1 MIESTSNAPEVSV
14 VVATHNRPQRLGL
27 LLDAL
32 RAQSLAAERFELIVV
47 DDASRPETRTLLDRE
62 LNRNELPLRVLRRDV
77 NGGRA
82 QAREDGW
89 RAATSG
95 LIAFTDDDCEPDSNW
110 LERGLDACRRE
121 PGAIV
126 QGRTEPNPRDLASIE
141 PRARAFSRTIQ
152 VSAHDVG
159 YPTCN
164 IFYPRELL
172 ERIEGFDTEAFGRVH
187 GGEDADLAWR
197 GIESGAQV
205 AFAPD
210 ALVHHAVAQL
220 TPLGKLRVA
229 GSWEMKAVARHP
241 ELRRALFFRGPFWK
255 LSHYL
260 LARALLA
267 LVLPRRLWPLRVGL
281 AAPYAVQLLQRGRAE
296 GGGPLL
302 APYYVLHDLVEVS
315 AVVRGAIKYRS
326 PMV

>member
-1 MIESTSNAPEVSV
+1 MSGGPEVSV
-14 VVATHNRPQRLGL
+14 VVATHDRAQRLGL

-32 RAQSLAAERFELIVV
+32 RTQSLETERFEVIVV
-47 DDASRPETRTLLDRE
+47 DDASPPDTRTLLNRE
-62 LNRNELPLRVLRRDV
+62 LERGGLPLRVLRRDS

-89 RAATSG
+89 RTATSG
-95 LIAFTDDDCEPDSNW
+95 LIAFTDDDCEPDTHW
-110 LERGLDACRRE
+110 LERGLEACGRE

-141 PRARAFSRTIQ
+141 PRGRPFSRTIQ
-152 VSAHDVG
+152 VSEHDVG

-172 ERIEGFDTEAFGRVH
+172 EQIGGFDTDAFGRVH

-197 GIESGAQV
+197 AIESGAP
-205 AFAPD
+205 ATFAPE

-220 TPLGKLRVA
+220 TPFGKLRVA
-229 GSWEMKAVARHP
+229 GSWEMKAVVRHP

-267 LVLPRRLWPLRVGL
+267 LVLPRRLLPLRIWL

>member
-1 MIESTSNAPEVSV
+1 MSDAPEVSV
-14 VVATHNRPQRLGL
+14 VVATHNRPERLGR

-32 RAQSLAAERFELIVV
+32 RAQSLPTKRFELIVV
-47 DDASRPETRTLLDRE
+47 DDASEAETGTLLARE
-62 LNRNELPLRVLRRDV
+62 LERGELPLRVVRRDV

-89 RAATSG
+89 RKATSG
-95 LIAFTDDDCEPDSNW
+95 LIAFTDDDCEPDPDW
-110 LERGLDACRRE
+110 LERALEACRRE

-126 QGRTEPNPRDLASIE
+126 QGRTEPNPRDLASLE
-141 PRARAFSRTIQ
+141 PRGRAFSRTIQ
-152 VSAHDVG
+152 VTEQDVG

-164 IFYPRELL
+164 LFFPRELL
-172 ERIEGFDTEAFGRVH
+172 ERIGGFDTDAFGRVH

-197 GIESGAQV
+197 AIESGA
-205 AFAPD
+205 AATFAPD
-210 ALVHHAVAQL
+210 ALVHHAVTQL

-267 LVLPRRLWPLRVGL
+267 LVLPRRLWPLRVWL
-281 AAPYAVQLLQRGRAE
+281 APPYAMQLFERGRAE

-326 PMV
+326 PML